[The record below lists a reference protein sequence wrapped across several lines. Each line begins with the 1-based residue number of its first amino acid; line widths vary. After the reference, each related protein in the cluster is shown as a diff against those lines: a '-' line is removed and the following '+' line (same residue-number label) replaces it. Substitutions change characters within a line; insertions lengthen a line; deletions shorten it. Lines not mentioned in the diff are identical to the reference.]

1 MALLGV
7 RRRRSLIAAVEI
19 SESIQRGIDDLVGF
33 LPRFIGFLLILLIGY
48 LVAKAFGKV
57 VELALEKVGT
67 DQALASGST
76 GTYVERVLPDASP
89 SKLIGGV
96 VFWFVLLGA
105 LSIAITSLGI
115 NALNDFLADVFTYL
129 RTWSPRS

>member
-1 MALLGV
+1 MTNSAGDGGGNGSVALLGV
-7 RRRRSLIAAVEI
+7 RRRRSLIAAVEMA
-19 SESIQRGIDDLVGF
+19 ESIQRGIDDLVGF

-57 VELALEKVGT
+57 VALALEKVGT

-89 SKLIGGV
+89 SKLIGGSCSGSSS
-96 VFWFVLLGA
+96 WA
-105 LSIAITSLGI
+105 PS
-115 NALNDFLADVFTYL
+115 
-129 RTWSPRS
+129 RSRSRRSASTR